1 MENTNTKTC
10 QICGRPIKAKNGIIA
25 HHGYKRPDYGWQ
37 TQSCMGARNLPYEVS
52 CDVIPVAIES
62 LKTYLFNERNRL
74 NNLMT
79 NPPEELQRSEFTGK
93 EGRHMVTHKKKAGF
107 NPNDLCGYNG
117 YESAF
122 SSLKYE
128 IERNIK
134 SADKNIEYLEERLR
148 NWLKVG

>member
-1 MENTNTKTC
+1 MSTC
-10 QICGRPIKAKNGIIA
+10 QICGRDIKAKNGLIA
-25 HHGYKRPDYGWQ
+25 HHGYRRPDYGWQ

-74 NNLMT
+74 NNIMT

-93 EGRHMVTHKKKAGF
+93 EGRHMVTHKKKADF
-107 NPNDLCGYNG
+107 NPNKLYGYNG